1 MRIYNYL
8 YYKSFI
14 LAKKSKNFEDIP
26 VLGGLMFLGIC
37 LVMNIGTIIGFI
49 EGLGLEIGIDNF
61 VVKYKYVSGFTIVAL
76 LLFYYSYKGRYKK
89 IVAHYESKKDKGI
102 NIHPVIVIIIY
113 YLGSFGLL
121 LLVGLF
127 KNRDWIFRDI

>member
-8 YYKSFI
+8 YYKSFL

-26 VLGGLMFLGIC
+26 VLGGMMFVLGCTMFNLFAI
-37 LVMNIGTIIGFI
+37 VGFI
-49 EGLGLEIGIDNF
+49 EGLGIHTGIDF
-61 VVKYKYVSGFTIVAL
+61 KPEYKYPFSIVWVGL

-89 IVAHYESKKDKGI
+89 IVAYYESKKDKGI
-102 NIHPVIVIIIY
+102 NVHPVIVIIIY